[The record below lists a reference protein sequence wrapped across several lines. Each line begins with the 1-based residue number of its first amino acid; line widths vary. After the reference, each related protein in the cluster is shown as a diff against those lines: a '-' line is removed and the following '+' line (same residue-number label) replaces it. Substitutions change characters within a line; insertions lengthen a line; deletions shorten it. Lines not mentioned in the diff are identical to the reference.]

1 MNEINDIDFERDLE
15 QDQLGKVDDSELHG
29 IADVCQ
35 RLVDLED
42 EAATLEEQ
50 LKHKKEEMLSIRQ
63 EKIPELMREKN
74 LTQLKLNDGS
84 SIEVKNFYSI
94 SIP

>member
-35 RLVDLED
+35 SLVDL
-42 EAATLEEQ
+42 
-50 LKHKKEEMLSIRQ
+50 
-63 EKIPELMREKN
+63 
-74 LTQLKLNDGS
+74 
-84 SIEVKNFYSI
+84 
-94 SIP
+94 